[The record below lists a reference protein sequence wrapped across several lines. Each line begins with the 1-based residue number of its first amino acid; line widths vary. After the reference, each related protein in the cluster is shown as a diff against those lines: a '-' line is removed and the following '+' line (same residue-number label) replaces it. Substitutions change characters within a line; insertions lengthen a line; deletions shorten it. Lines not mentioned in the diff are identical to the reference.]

1 MPQLEASGSQVRE
14 HQEGQKKGAP
24 GTEASPGGE
33 GGRRATGSVIVDQ
46 EFSHV
51 VQSLSRVRL
60 SASDSLRPHR
70 LQPGVPVCHCLLEFV
85 QTHATESVMPSNCLI
100 LCYLLRLLPSILPT
114 NGVFSNELALHI
126 RWPKYW
132 SFRVE
137 YSLEGLLSR
146 QAVSWTSALSSKT
159 LNSLC

>member
-60 SASDSLRPHR
+60 SATPQTAARCPCLSLS
-70 LQPGVPVCHCLLEFV
+70 PGVCSNSCH
-85 QTHATESVMPSNCLI
+85 
-100 LCYLLRLLPSILPT
+100 
-114 NGVFSNELALHI
+114 
-126 RWPKYW
+126 
-132 SFRVE
+132 
-137 YSLEGLLSR
+137 
-146 QAVSWTSALSSKT
+146 
-159 LNSLC
+159 